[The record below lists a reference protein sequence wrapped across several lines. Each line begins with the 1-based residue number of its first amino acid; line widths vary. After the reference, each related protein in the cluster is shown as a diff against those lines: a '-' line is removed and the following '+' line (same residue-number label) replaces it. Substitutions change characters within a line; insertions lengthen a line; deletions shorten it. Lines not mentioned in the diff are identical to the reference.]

1 MLIGRGYTPDQAR
14 RELDADAARAAT
26 GRAGAA
32 ARILAALTP
41 ITPEPNPDPR

>member
-1 MLIGRGYTPDQAR
+1 MLIGCGHTLDEAR

-41 ITPEPNPDPR
+41 INPEPDPELS